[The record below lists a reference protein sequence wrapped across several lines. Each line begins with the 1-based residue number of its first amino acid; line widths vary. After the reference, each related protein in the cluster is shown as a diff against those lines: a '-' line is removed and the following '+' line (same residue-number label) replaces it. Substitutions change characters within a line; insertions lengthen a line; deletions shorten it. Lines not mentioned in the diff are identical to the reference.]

1 MATMMKIGLITCAL
15 LSVFGL
21 ISAAPTSLA
30 TAPQYLPATSFKLKP
45 MYRPIALFKATP
57 MDNVDYPKTTIPP
70 FGNKVTYSH
79 SINSIGKTANNQ
91 WIGAATRLVGSAI
104 GSRILNN
111 VVDCRVCGN
120 CNTELQQDTDIE
132 ERSAKIMA
140 LVQIMDEINAA
151 KESLNELEK
160 HSMKDNRIAEAEFVS
175 GKINS
180 IRDALGNAGEYLK
193 GAAKNV
199 LCR

>member
-1 MATMMKIGLITCAL
+1 
-15 LSVFGL
+15 
-21 ISAAPTSLA
+21 
-30 TAPQYLPATSFKLKP
+30 
-45 MYRPIALFKATP
+45 
-57 MDNVDYPKTTIPP
+57 MDNVYYPKMTIPA
-70 FGNKVTYSH
+70 NKVIYSH
-79 SINSIGKTANNQ
+79 SINSIGETANSQ

-111 VVDCRVCGN
+111 VVDCRVCGK
-120 CNTELQQDTDIE
+120 CNAELQQDTDNE

-160 HSMKDNRIAEAEFVS
+160 RSIKDIRIAEAEFVS
-175 GKINS
+175 GEINS

>member
-1 MATMMKIGLITCAL
+1 MATLMKIGLITCAL

-21 ISAAPTSLA
+21 IPAAPTSLA
-30 TAPQYLPATSFKLKP
+30 TAPQYLPATSFKSKP
-45 MYRPIALFKATP
+45 MYLPVTSFKVNP
-57 MDNVDYPKTTIPP
+57 MDNVYYPKMTIPA
-70 FGNKVTYSH
+70 NKVTYSH
-79 SINSIGKTANNQ
+79 SINSIGETAKNQ

-111 VVDCRVCGN
+111 VVDCHVCGK
-120 CNTELQQDTDIE
+120 CNAELQQDTDNE
-132 ERSAKIMA
+132 EGSAKIMA

-160 HSMKDNRIAEAEFVS
+160 RSMKDNRIAEAKFVS